1 MQKTKLLI
9 LIALLAYPL
18 ASCEQ
23 QNPNDIK
30 SNAPSLSIVEKKE
43 AQRKL
48 PKNTPMKADEAPD
61 MLIPPQ
67 QKAISSDN
75 KKIAGKWALSKADC
89 QTNNSFI
96 LTNDGKYISDEEE
109 GNWSLNGNN
118 FAFSTENEEMIND
131 KPTMK
136 KRVVKMTLQKVTS
149 ENVVLQRT
157 DGSNVLWLSCK

>member
-1 MQKTKLLI
+1 MYKNKLAI
-9 LIALLAYPL
+9 LIAFLAFPL
-18 ASCEQ
+18 TSCEQ

-30 SNAPSLSIVEKKE
+30 NDAPSLSIVEKKE

-61 MLIPPQ
+61 MLIPNQ
-67 QKAISSDN
+67 QKTINTDN
-75 KKIAGKWALSKADC
+75 KKLAGKWALSKADC
-89 QTNNSFI
+89 LTNNSFI

-136 KRVVKMTLQKVTS
+136 KRVVKMTLQKVTN
-149 ENVVLQRT
+149 ENVVLQRP
-157 DGSNVLWLSCK
+157 DGSNVLWQSCK